1 MTNQK
6 RVAICCVGQL
16 RNGRFLMKN
25 QRYFVSEYFRSLGYA
40 VDFYLYTDRYNI
52 SKVTNPSRNG
62 FIYRVTHVTENEI
75 YEYYN
80 YMKEGTQFS
89 KIMIEDNKSVINVN
103 GELRIVNDNYF
114 IGQIEKYQNLLKMV
128 NESNITYDIIIR
140 HRFDT
145 VFSKNPLIPLENEL
159 FQSNIT
165 YLNYISDHVHIF
177 NGKYFTNVFNSFNN
191 INLPRLAEYFNSLN
205 YVVET
210 FFNELFTQ
218 SGLELATQDD
228 LMFTYTEGC
237 TMFIKKANWKY
248 YEDFLNQSC
257 LPYKYKNIIDIVNL
271 RSTLPSVTLVIT
283 GVSNDSINLYDFIDT
298 SDPLEFQKLAI
309 SAFQAEKIVCLS
321 NHPLYEFINQEFS
334 HLI

>member
-1 MTNQK
+1 MIT
-6 RVAICCVGQL
+6 
-16 RNGRFLMKN
+16 FL
-25 QRYFVSEYFRSLGYA
+25 
-40 VDFYLYTDRYNI
+40 
-52 SKVTNPSRNG
+52 P
-62 FIYRVTHVTENEI
+62 
-75 YEYYN
+75 
-80 YMKEGTQFS
+80 
-89 KIMIEDNKSVINVN
+89 
-103 GELRIVNDNYF
+103 
-114 IGQIEKYQNLLKMV
+114 
-128 NESNITYDIIIR
+128 
-140 HRFDT
+140 
-145 VFSKNPLIPLENEL
+145 
-159 FQSNIT
+159 
-165 YLNYISDHVHIF
+165 IF
-177 NGKYFTNVFNSFNN
+177 FCARLFNSFNN